1 MYSYPW
7 GVFPPVGTHPCLA
20 FQWRKGP
27 IMAEL
32 STDTGP
38 AINIT
43 NAQEGAAT
51 FSGSDSRTFNY
62 FTPKG
67 RQNSVYED
75 VTMDVQPD
83 PDRYLLQGW
92 LYAFADGTEG
102 YDPRWTKMKA
112 TDWHLF
118 RDPNEQWH
126 RNMYI
131 REANTERQ

>member
-1 MYSYPW
+1 
-7 GVFPPVGTHPCLA
+7 
-20 FQWRKGP
+20 
-27 IMAEL
+27 MAEL

-83 PDRYLLQGW
+83 PERYLLQGW

-102 YDPRWTKMKA
+102 YVSVNDTLPSDTQVN
-112 TDWHLF
+112 
-118 RDPNEQWH
+118 P
-126 RNMYI
+126 
-131 REANTERQ
+131 